1 VLVIPL
7 SAAAG
12 LAAPEQARDSIDLPP
27 GFSEVERRRHPSSL
41 VMVLFA
47 LARRLLPYLVE
58 STVIPTV
65 LFYVVDAAT
74 DTRSAL
80 IAGLAWSYVA
90 IVRRV
95 VVGRRVPVLLLLA
108 ALGLTVRTALY
119 VGTESAV
126 IYFSQEIIH
135 DFATAAFF
143 AVSIVVGRPLVA
155 RFARD
160 FCSLDPEVERRP
172 VMNRLFERLTFLWV
186 GVNLASAVSQL
197 SLLLTV
203 STPVYVGTST
213 VAAWMIT
220 ATGAA
225 LTIWAVSR
233 VARAERLRA
242 AIDPDGAVWI
252 EAQPVTS

>member
-1 VLVIPL
+1 MLVVPL
-7 SAAAG
+7 SAPPAP
-12 LAAPEQARDSIDLPP
+12 AAPEQ
-27 GFSEVERRRHPSSL
+27 GEVEWRRRPSSL
-41 VMVLFA
+41 VAVLFA
-47 LARRLLPYLVE
+47 LTRRLLPYLVE
-58 STVIPTV
+58 STVVPTV

-80 IAGLAWSYVA
+80 LAGLAWSYVA

-95 VVGRRVPVLLLLA
+95 AVGRRVPVLLLLA

-119 VGTESAV
+119 VGTDSAV

-143 AVSIVVGRPLVA
+143 AISIVVGRPLVA

-160 FCSLDPEVERRP
+160 FCSLDPEVQRRP
-172 VMNRLFERLTFLWV
+172 ALNRLFERVTYLWV

-213 VAAWMIT
+213 VAAWTIT

-225 LTIWAVSR
+225 LTIWDVSR
-233 VARAERLRA
+233 TARAEGLRA
-242 AIDPDGAVWI
+242 AIDPDGGVWV
-252 EAQPVTS
+252 EAEPVTR